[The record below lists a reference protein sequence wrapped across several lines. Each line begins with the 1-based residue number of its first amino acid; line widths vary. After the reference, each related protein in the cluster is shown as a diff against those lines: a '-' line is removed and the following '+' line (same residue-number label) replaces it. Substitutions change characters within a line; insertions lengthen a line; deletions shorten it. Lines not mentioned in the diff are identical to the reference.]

1 MIAGDA
7 VMDFFQT
14 FSTWLNGE
22 LASYIGQ
29 NTARVASILEP
40 AVVTLA
46 TVYVMIWG
54 YLQLT
59 GRTEEP
65 FAAGMKRI
73 ATLAVVF
80 GVGLHLWLYNTLLV
94 DTFYNAPTE
103 FAAAVVGA
111 SDPIHTI
118 DAIWNQGG
126 AVADQLFRGGVGW
139 GRIGFVISGVATW
152 ALVGLLC
159 VYTMFLLA
167 LSSISLSILLAL
179 GPFFITLLL
188 FDATRRF
195 FDAWLAQLANYA
207 LITILTVTVRAIAAT
222 GCHLCAT
229 DRRAGQVDQDRR
241 CAGHAARNRVG
252 VPVPAANHAY
262 RGRACRRSGV
272 EQHGDGESDDRSAGE
287 GGVDEPGGSGRWIMK
302 TGALLIALL
311 LLLGCASRP
320 PRCNRR
326 LTPIN
331 ALFLTGTETRVGGS

>member
-1 MIAGDA
+1 
-7 VMDFFQT
+7 MDFFQT
-14 FSTWLNGE
+14 FSTWLNGQ
-22 LASYIGQ
+22 LSSYIGQ

-40 AVVTLA
+40 AVVTLG
-46 TVYVMIWG
+46 TVYIMIWG

-59 GRTEEP
+59 GRIEEP
-65 FAAGMKRI
+65 FAAGLKRI

-111 SDPIHTI
+111 SDPVHTI

-126 AVADQLFRGGVGW
+126 AVADQLFRGGEGW
-139 GRIGFVISGVATW
+139 GRIGFAIAGVATW

-207 LITILTVTVRAIAAT
+207 LITILTVTVSALLLQLVATYAQQTAALGTSIKIDDALDMLLATVLVFLFLRQIMPIAAGLAGGAALNSMGTVGRAI
-222 GCHLCAT
+222 
-229 DRRAGQVDQDRR
+229 
-241 CAGHAARNRVG
+241 G
-252 VPVPAANHAY
+252 VPVRAA
-262 RGRACRRSGV
+262 
-272 EQHGDGESDDRSAGE
+272 
-287 GGVDEPGGSGRWIMK
+287 
-302 TGALLIALL
+302 
-311 LLLGCASRP
+311 
-320 PRCNRR
+320 
-326 LTPIN
+326 
-331 ALFLTGTETRVGGS
+331 LTGLTVLGGA

>member
-207 LITILTVTVRAIAAT
+207 LITILTVTVSALLLQLVATYAQQTAALGRSIRIDDALDMLLATVLVFLFLRQIMPIAAA
-222 GCHLCAT
+222 L
-229 DRRAGQVDQDRR
+229 AG
-241 CAGHAARNRVG
+241 GAALSSMGTVSRTIG
-252 VPVPAANHAY
+252 VPVRAALT
-262 RGRACRRSGV
+262 SLV
-272 EQHGDGESDDRSAGE
+272 VL
-287 GGVDEPGGSGRWIMK
+287 GGG
-302 TGALLIALL
+302 
-311 LLLGCASRP
+311 
-320 PRCNRR
+320 
-326 LTPIN
+326 
-331 ALFLTGTETRVGGS
+331 

>member
-1 MIAGDA
+1 MS
-7 VMDFFQT
+7 FFQT

-40 AVVTLA
+40 AVVTLG

-59 GRTEEP
+59 GRIEEP
-65 FAAGMKRI
+65 FAAGVKRI

-111 SDPIHTI
+111 SDPVHTI

-126 AVADQLFRGGVGW
+126 AVADQLFRGGTGW

-179 GPFFITLLL
+179 GPLFITLLL

-207 LITILTVTVRAIAAT
+207 LITILTVTVSALLLQLVATYAQQTAALGTSIRIDDALDMLLATVLVFLFLRQIMPIAAALAGGAALSSMGTVGRAI
-222 GCHLCAT
+222 
-229 DRRAGQVDQDRR
+229 
-241 CAGHAARNRVG
+241 G
-252 VPVPAANHAY
+252 VPV
-262 RGRACRRSGV
+262 RAV
-272 EQHGDGESDDRSAGE
+272 
-287 GGVDEPGGSGRWIMK
+287 
-302 TGALLIALL
+302 
-311 LLLGCASRP
+311 
-320 PRCNRR
+320 
-326 LTPIN
+326 
-331 ALFLTGTETRVGGS
+331 LTGLTVLGGA

>member
-1 MIAGDA
+1 
-7 VMDFFQT
+7 MDFFQT
-14 FSTWLNGE
+14 FSTWLNGQ
-22 LASYIGQ
+22 LSSYIGQ

-40 AVVTLA
+40 AVVTLG

-59 GRTEEP
+59 GRIEEP
-65 FAAGMKRI
+65 FAAGLKRI

-111 SDPIHTI
+111 SDPVHTI

-126 AVADQLFRGGVGW
+126 AVADQLFRGGSGW
-139 GRIGFVISGVATW
+139 GRIGFAIAGVATW

-207 LITILTVTVRAIAAT
+207 LITILTVTV
-222 GCHLCAT
+222 
-229 DRRAGQVDQDRR
+229 
-241 CAGHAARNRVG
+241 
-252 VPVPAANHAY
+252 
-262 RGRACRRSGV
+262 S
-272 EQHGDGESDDRSAGE
+272 
-287 GGVDEPGGSGRWIMK
+287 
-302 TGALLIALL
+302 ALL
-311 LLLGCASRP
+311 LQLVATYAQQTAALGTSIKIDDALDMLLATV
-320 PRCNRR
+320 
-326 LTPIN
+326 LVF
-331 ALFLTGTETRVGGS
+331 LFLRQIMPIAAGLAGGAALNSMGTVGRAIGAPVRAALTGLTVLGGA